1 MCVWVRYEVQ
11 LSMQNQNLH
20 QTLQC
25 LLAKSVA
32 KQRLHE
38 LGLYNRGCKV
48 CCNTEI
54 LGSKQNNPIFNSF
67 EIKSHD

>member
-1 MCVWVRYEVQ
+1 
-11 LSMQNQNLH
+11 MQNQNLH

-54 LGSKQNNPIFNSF
+54 LGSKQNNPIFNSLPNK
-67 EIKSHD
+67 IT